1 VINVTDRSYVYM
13 RLGAFKFFLGHDC
26 FPL

>member
-13 RLGAFKFFLGHDC
+13 RLGAFKFFLGH
-26 FPL
+26 FA